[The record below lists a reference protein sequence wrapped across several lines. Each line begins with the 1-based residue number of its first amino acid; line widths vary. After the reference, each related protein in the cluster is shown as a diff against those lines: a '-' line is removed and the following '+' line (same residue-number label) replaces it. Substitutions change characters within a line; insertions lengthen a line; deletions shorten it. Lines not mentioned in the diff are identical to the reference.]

1 MAGQNPQ
8 PPSTNQPA
16 TMWRGLWGPSGLTE
30 LLWEHYSGCSHY
42 GTASAEHSTEI
53 RTLFKPKPF
62 ANYFSSYFSSLLVS
76 PGFTLVTNDY
86 SYLNSVHFQR
96 ITKLQEKLPICTNE
110 EEGKRDG
117 GGG

>member
-30 LLWEHYSGCSHY
+30 LVWEHCSGCSHY

-62 ANYFSSYFSSLLVS
+62 ANYFSSYHSLLVS